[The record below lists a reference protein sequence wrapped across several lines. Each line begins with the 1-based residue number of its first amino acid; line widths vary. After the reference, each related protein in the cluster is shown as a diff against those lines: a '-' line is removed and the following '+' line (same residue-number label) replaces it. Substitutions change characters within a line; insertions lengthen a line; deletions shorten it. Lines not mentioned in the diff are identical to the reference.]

1 MGSENYVSSGDPRW
15 RVDVRLSPVDP
26 PGVLR
31 HSFADELPQAR
42 IGYVG
47 RRPTERLNSRRPSQA
62 CGGRGKARKLR
73 RWSTSSWPNNG
84 RKRWGLVQTGGSTS
98 RGLFGPM
105 LPCPASVGGGGSGGA
120 ACYHRPQRHV
130 PASGQSSPFFA
141 IESIWQSPMGPM
153 RKPTRGQPETKMRP
167 PMRESR
173 QSLGALSAPRPAA
186 IPGIVKG
193 DATSFGEASSSH
205 AKKKTRPQG
214 ASGAIGE
221 CSPARLHFS
230 LATKAKS

>member
-42 IGYVG
+42 ISYVG
-47 RRPTERLNSRRPSQA
+47 GRPTERLNSRRPSQA
-62 CGGRGKARKLR
+62 CGGRGKTRKLR

-105 LPCPASVGGGGSGGA
+105 LPCAASGTGGRGKGTGGA
-120 ACYHRPQRHV
+120 ACTVGHKATRRHQV
-130 PASGQSSPFFA
+130 NRRRAAIWSPSFA
-141 IESIWQSPMGPM
+141 IAQRRFGKARRSQ
-153 RKPTRGQPETKMRP
+153 RKPTRG
-167 PMRESR
+167 
-173 QSLGALSAPRPAA
+173 
-186 IPGIVKG
+186 
-193 DATSFGEASSSH
+193 
-205 AKKKTRPQG
+205 
-214 ASGAIGE
+214 
-221 CSPARLHFS
+221 
-230 LATKAKS
+230 

>member
-105 LPCPASVGGGGSGGA
+105 LPCAANGVGGGGSGGA
-120 ACYHRPQRHV
+120 ACYRRPQTPCRHQV
-130 PASGQSSPFFA
+130 NRRRSSQSS
-141 IESIWQSPMGPM
+141 
-153 RKPTRGQPETKMRP
+153 R
-167 PMRESR
+167 
-173 QSLGALSAPRPAA
+173 
-186 IPGIVKG
+186 
-193 DATSFGEASSSH
+193 FGKARWVPCEN
-205 AKKKTRPQG
+205 RRG
-214 ASGAIGE
+214 AS
-221 CSPARLHFS
+221 PKR
-230 LATKAKS
+230 K

>member
-62 CGGRGKARKLR
+62 CGGRRKARKLR

-105 LPCPASVGGGGSGGA
+105 LPCAASGVGGGGSGGA
-120 ACYHRPQRHV
+120 ACYRTPQRHA
-130 PASGQSSPFFA
+130 PASGQSSQGCRRPP
-141 IESIWQSPMGPM
+141 QSPSVDLAKPDGSK
-153 RKPTRGQPETKMRP
+153 RKPTRG
-167 PMRESR
+167 
-173 QSLGALSAPRPAA
+173 
-186 IPGIVKG
+186 
-193 DATSFGEASSSH
+193 
-205 AKKKTRPQG
+205 
-214 ASGAIGE
+214 
-221 CSPARLHFS
+221 
-230 LATKAKS
+230 